1 MNKKLKEPLKAFLA
15 RKFKWDFFF
24 ENDQMKIFPWF
35 LFEVK
40 TRCDPHLSMY
50 RGHEIQEIVHEEEE
64 VLKAKR
70 WVKIS
75 LFIMGDDN
83 QNHVRSHA
91 EIKPN
96 N

>member
-1 MNKKLKEPLKAFLA
+1 
-15 RKFKWDFFF
+15 
-24 ENDQMKIFPWF
+24 MKIFPWF

-70 WVKIS
+70 
-75 LFIMGDDN
+75 
-83 QNHVRSHA
+83 
-91 EIKPN
+91 
-96 N
+96 

>member
-1 MNKKLKEPLKAFLA
+1 MKLF
-15 RKFKWDFFF
+15 R
-24 ENDQMKIFPWF
+24 NNQMKIFPWF

-40 TRCDPHLSMY
+40 TRCDLHLSD
-50 RGHEIQEIVHEEEE
+50 RGHEIWEIVHEEE

-70 WVKIS
+70 GVKIS